1 MKTASRAW
9 WTTVAFITL
18 CPSVLTAETYD
29 ISSSD
34 DATQLTIG
42 AHGAADGRTESR
54 SDIVAD
60 ADGAELEGGPA
71 FNTQVR
77 VGLDLN
83 LRQDVGKLPIIV
95 YTAVGAD
102 VFSGY
107 VQDNS
112 SIEGIDLPGSETHK
126 NVVREAF
133 ARVSIGPIITVGGG
147 IMTSQ
152 WGLGLLA
159 NSGEETW
166 KPGSAAFVDPRGGDV
181 VLRGL
186 LATGPWT
193 DARLTVYGFADRV
206 REDRSLR
213 PGDEATQFGGG
224 ARLGGEDKNVGIYFV
239 RREVTALD
247 GDELNVN
254 AIDVAGGYL
263 IELDETHDLE
273 LEGEVALIS
282 GKADFGPNVDFPTH
296 DVLQLGGA
304 VRGTFAA
311 SGWGAVLD
319 AIWASGD
326 QNLDDAQINNFRAD
340 PNYEMGLLLF
350 REVMATQ
357 SGRAPVTASNPE
369 LVGEP
374 ADDLDRLPTQG
385 SVTNT
390 LAFFPRAYWQPLKG
404 FELYGGPLFAF
415 ADSAVVDPLNT
426 RLNGGEPHNA
436 LGGTG
441 GRFLG
446 TELDLGARAHLDL
459 PREQMLSAGIEAA
472 VLLPGNA
479 FRDAA
484 GDLMDPVFG
493 GRAMA
498 RYQF

>member
-1 MKTASRAW
+1 MIA
-9 WTTVAFITL
+9 L
-18 CPSVLTAETYD
+18 CPSALAAETYD
-29 ISSSD
+29 IGTAD
-34 DATQLTIG
+34 DDTQLTIG

-60 ADGAELEGGPA
+60 ADGSELEGGPA

-83 LRQDVGKLPIIV
+83 LRHDIGELPIIV
-95 YTAVGAD
+95 YSAVGAD

-107 VQDNS
+107 VSDNS
-112 SIEGIDLPGSETHK
+112 SIDGVDLPGSDTHD

-133 ARVSIGPIITVGGG
+133 ARVSIGPVVTLAGG

-166 KPGSAAFVDPRGGDV
+166 TPGSAAFVDPRGGDV

-186 LATGPWT
+186 VATGPWT
-193 DARLTVYGFADRV
+193 EGKLTVYGFADRV
-206 REDRSLR
+206 REDLTLR
-213 PGDEATQFGGG
+213 PGDEANQYGGG
-224 ARLGGEDKNVGIYFV
+224 ARLGDEDNSVGVYFV
-239 RREVTALD
+239 RREVTAVD
-247 GDELNVN
+247 GDELRVN
-254 AIDVAGGYL
+254 AVDVAGGYL
-263 IELDETHDLE
+263 LELGEAYDLK
-273 LEGEVALIS
+273 LEGEIALVA
-282 GKADFGPNVDFPTH
+282 GEADFASSVDFPIH

-311 SGWGAVLD
+311 SRWGAVLD

-326 QNLDDAQINNFRAD
+326 QNLDDNQINNFRAD

-374 ADDLDRLPTQG
+374 AEDLDRLPTQG

-390 LAFFPRAYWQPLKG
+390 VAFFPRAYWQPLKG

-436 LGGTG
+436 LGGIG

-446 TELDLGARAHLDL
+446 TELDLGARAHLNL

-484 GDLMDPVFG
+484 GDLMAPVFG